1 MERFTRRETLLLT
14 RSSSSRL
21 NYLERNGIIVPQ
33 RFSDRCRPEVSY
45 TWEQILEIRAINK
58 LRRQTS
64 FQTIRKI
71 LAFLDEH
78 GIERSLRT
86 KQFLVTPDSVSWIR
100 SRLSGA
106 PEIVQIVGKSNRH
119 AGQLLLTALPPWA
132 SLLEDVWDVTKTAK
146 VIDFQRFK
154 QKVESSRP

>member
-21 NYLERNGIIVPQ
+21 TYLERKGIIVPQ
-33 RFSDRCRPEVSY
+33 RAGNGYRPEVSY
-45 TWEQILEIRAINK
+45 TWEQILEIRTINK

-86 KQFLVTPDSVSWIR
+86 KQFMITPDSVSWIR
-100 SRLSGA
+100 SWLSGA
-106 PEIVQIVGKSNRH
+106 PEIVQIVGKSDKH
-119 AGQLLLTALPPWA
+119 AGQLLLTALPPW
-132 SLLEDVWDVTKTAK
+132 SGWLEDVWDAAKVAK

-154 QKVESSRP
+154 QEIESSRS